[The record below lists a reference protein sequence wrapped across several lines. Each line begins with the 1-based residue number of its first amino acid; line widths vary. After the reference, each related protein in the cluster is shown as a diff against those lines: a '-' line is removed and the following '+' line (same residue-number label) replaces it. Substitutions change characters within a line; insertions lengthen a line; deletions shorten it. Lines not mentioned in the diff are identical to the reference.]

1 MSLGEDFL
9 ADNAYELYNG
19 LSPTEGVFMNV
30 PVRVKERKKT
40 MAQKVLILGDSG
52 TGKSASLRHFKP
64 EEVLVINCAGK
75 PLPFKNHFESVTP
88 KFERLTQDVLKAMD
102 ATQKKVIVVD
112 DAQYIMSFQYMRR
125 IKENGWD
132 KWNDIQGDFFNIIK
146 ACDYMP
152 EDVVVYFLSHL
163 QRDDEGR
170 EKIKTMGKMLDEKIT
185 IEGLF
190 TTVLKTAVKDG
201 QYFFLTQ
208 NSGMDTVKSPI
219 GMFPSYAIDNDL
231 KYVDTKIRN
240 YYEIGDYE
248 DDATVEK
255 MDEAVKAEEI
265 QKPDADG
272 KRRRNRKST
281 ADTGNGTRVESDSAV
296 NDTGKADVSKVDTG
310 TGTIVGATADE
321 QKAEEA
327 VSKPVTRRR
336 RSRTETSEAI
346 TAETTTPAETA
357 ENAVNEGAEET
368 AATVQAEP
376 TKRRRRAR
384 KPAEETVTDGEG
396 KLDLFDVNTDDLP
409 F

>member
-1 MSLGEDFL
+1 
-9 ADNAYELYNG
+9 
-19 LSPTEGVFMNV
+19 
-30 PVRVKERKKT
+30 
-40 MAQKVLILGDSG
+40 MAQKVLVLGDSG
-52 TGKSASLRHFKP
+52 TGKSASLRNFKP
-64 EEVLVINCAGK
+64 EEILVINAAGK
-75 PLPFKNHFESVTP
+75 PLPFKNHFECVTP
-88 KFERLTQDVLKAMD
+88 KFERLTQDVLNAMD
-102 ATQKKVIVVD
+102 ATNKKVIVID

-152 EDVVVYFLSHL
+152 DDVIVYFLSHI

-240 YYEIGDYE
+240 YYEIGDFKPDE
-248 DDATVEK
+248 EVKK
-255 MDEAVKAEEI
+255 MDEEVKAEEI
-265 QKPDADG
+265 EKPDADG
-272 KRRRNRKST
+272 KRRRKRNTNSDT
-281 ADTGNGTRVESDSAV
+281 ADDNAKPAEPTAEKPDDAVSVAAVTETSAEQPKTRRR
-296 NDTGKADVSKVDTG
+296 KARNVTPDETPAETEKPSEQPKMTDTG
-310 TGTIVGATADE
+310 TGTIVGATPEE
-321 QKAEEA
+321 QKA
-327 VSKPVTRRR
+327 
-336 RSRTETSEAI
+336 I
-346 TAETTTPAETA
+346 D
-357 ENAVNEGAEET
+357 AEE
-368 AATVQAEP
+368 P
-376 TKRRRRAR
+376 KRRRRRKAR
-384 KPAEETVTDGEG
+384 TEENVSVPA
-396 KLDLFDVNTDDLP
+396 LDINDDELP

>member
-1 MSLGEDFL
+1 MSYGSELI
-9 ADNAYELYNG
+9 ADHEYELDHG
-19 LSPTEGVFMNV
+19 LPNKGITIPSK
-30 PVRVKERKKT
+30 KERKTK

-52 TGKSASLRHFKP
+52 TGKSASLRNFKP
-64 EEVLVINCAGK
+64 DEIMVINCAGK

-88 KFERLTQDVLKAMD
+88 SFERLTQDILKAMD
-102 ATQKKVIVVD
+102 KTEKKVIVVD

-152 EDVVVYFLSHL
+152 EDVIVYFLSHL
-163 QRDDEGR
+163 QRDDEGH

-190 TTVLKTAVKDG
+190 TTVLKTSVKDG

-208 NSGMDTVKSPI
+208 NSGLDTVKSPI

-240 YYEIGDYE
+240 YYEIGEYE
-248 DDATVEK
+248 DDETVEALDK
-255 MDEAVKAEEI
+255 TAEKADI
-265 QKPDADG
+265 SKPDADG
-272 KRRRNRKST
+272 KRRRNRKSEVSETRSESRSAAPAATEQKAEEKPVEQPVEKSAET
-281 ADTGNGTRVESDSAV
+281 AQEQPKVRRRKARTAPAEEDTA
-296 NDTGKADVSKVDTG
+296 KAETPSETPEKADTG
-310 TGTIVGATADE
+310 TGTIVGATPAE

-327 VSKPVTRRR
+327 AEAVDA
-336 RSRTETSEAI
+336 AI
-346 TAETTTPAETA
+346 TSAP
-357 ENAVNEGAEET
+357 
-368 AATVQAEP
+368 
-376 TKRRRRAR
+376 KRRRRRAN
-384 KPAEETVTDGEG
+384 TVTKEDVTDPE
-396 KLDLFDVNTDDLP
+396 LDLFNSDDLP